1 MAKIILS
8 KNLSIEEFA
17 KNCVSRSNIVSRTSE
32 SLDEDGDN
40 RSKTKVTIMESLS
53 GEDGNY
59 VSNIGNMV
67 AGRVGNIF
75 GKGMGGLSNKF
86 GGGTSSWF

>member
-1 MAKIILS
+1 M
-8 KNLSIEEFA
+8 
-17 KNCVSRSNIVSRTSE
+17 
-32 SLDEDGDN
+32 DEDGDN

-75 GKGMGGLSNKF
+75 GKGLGGISTKF
-86 GGGTSSWF
+86 GGGASSWF